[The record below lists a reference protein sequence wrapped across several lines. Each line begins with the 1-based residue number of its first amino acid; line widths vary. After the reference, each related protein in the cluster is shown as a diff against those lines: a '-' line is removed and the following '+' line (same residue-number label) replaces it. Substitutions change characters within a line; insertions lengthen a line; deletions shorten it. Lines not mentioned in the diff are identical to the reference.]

1 MSNEYSLK
9 ELLPF
14 LELDEYISFDLETT
28 GLNPEKDKITEI
40 AACRFVNGEFTEE
53 FTTLI
58 NPEIP
63 IPKNISA
70 LTGITN
76 KMVENSPIINDVLPD
91 LIKFIGSTPLVAQ
104 NINFDYSFINNNLST
119 TDSPLSENP
128 LYDTLS
134 LARGF
139 IYFHNSFSLGSL
151 CDYYGIKIENAHRA
165 GSDALCTGKL
175 FSYLIQEVL
184 SKPLTLIQRVDNLF
198 GNARVFNSNLFK
210 NIIKTSVRLNKIDGL
225 MPAPMGNN
233 LSDNFYEFSGSN
245 NTRVPEYPEKWFA
258 KGGAISENW
267 NGFENRFS
275 QTELIKDTFETF
287 IKGHILTAEAGTGLG
302 KSLAYLSSGYLAA
315 KQKQTSLVVST
326 YTKNLQSQL
335 FSEDIPKL
343 SKAIDQNLN
352 AVIYKGRYNYICRTR
367 LERLLA
373 NHNHLIK
380 PQEYENLLP
389 LIIWEWETKSGDI
402 NECNGFQINRQKRLW
417 SLVRSERG
425 YCSSK
430 RCSKYDGCFLG
441 KVRIKVEGADI
452 IIINHSLFSN
462 ELMRDN
468 SCLPDDFIYV
478 IDEAHH
484 FASVTRDQLVTQ
496 VGAKSFDDVFK
507 YFNPGKDNWKKN
519 VLNKFPEI
527 LKLYKFLAAE
537 SKIIQKEIHNFFN
550 SYLDNKRDEINRSD
564 YHINK
569 LLYRNSKEE
578 FIDTEPTPWEVLTNL
593 ISFEKNIQKFNA
605 LLQEN
610 KEDIA
615 GSLNIEFIAI
625 NGILKEG
632 LESFTAALDT
642 KSELVQWSS
651 FVQSDY
657 QNLTALNSAPLK
669 VNSFINDNLLSKYSG
684 GVFCSATLMV
694 NDDFR
699 YFSEKVGLDL
709 AVLEQNVIEKVYHSP
724 FHYNDQ
730 VKLFVFRGPIN
741 VNDPLFMNEIGAQ
754 IERIFTSLKKRML
767 VLCTS
772 FKQTLALKQ
781 FIEPKLKDSNFK
793 VFAQAPGISRNVLVR
808 SYLENP
814 HSLLIGTSSFWEGVD
829 FPGDKVEILYIVK
842 TPFDNPYDPL
852 IQAQIE
858 DYKQRGDDAFLE
870 YQVPEAAM
878 RFRQGFGRLIRN
890 MDDSGICIVGD
901 TRLYKR
907 GYGKTILGSLPVE
920 PIPYQTVDSLLYES
934 QKFF

>member
-9 ELLPF
+9 DLLPF

-40 AACRFVNGEFTEE
+40 AASRFVNGEFTEE

-165 GSDALCTGKL
+165 GCDALCTGKL

-380 PQEYENLLP
+380 PQ
-389 LIIWEWETKSGDI
+389 
-402 NECNGFQINRQKRLW
+402 
-417 SLVRSERG
+417 
-425 YCSSK
+425 
-430 RCSKYDGCFLG
+430 
-441 KVRIKVEGADI
+441 
-452 IIINHSLFSN
+452 
-462 ELMRDN
+462 
-468 SCLPDDFIYV
+468 
-478 IDEAHH
+478 
-484 FASVTRDQLVTQ
+484 
-496 VGAKSFDDVFK
+496 
-507 YFNPGKDNWKKN
+507 
-519 VLNKFPEI
+519 
-527 LKLYKFLAAE
+527 
-537 SKIIQKEIHNFFN
+537 
-550 SYLDNKRDEINRSD
+550 
-564 YHINK
+564 
-569 LLYRNSKEE
+569 
-578 FIDTEPTPWEVLTNL
+578 
-593 ISFEKNIQKFNA
+593 A
-605 LLQEN
+605 LQ
-610 KEDIA
+610 
-615 GSLNIEFIAI
+615 
-625 NGILKEG
+625 
-632 LESFTAALDT
+632 
-642 KSELVQWSS
+642 
-651 FVQSDY
+651 
-657 QNLTALNSAPLK
+657 
-669 VNSFINDNLLSKYSG
+669 
-684 GVFCSATLMV
+684 
-694 NDDFR
+694 
-699 YFSEKVGLDL
+699 
-709 AVLEQNVIEKVYHSP
+709 
-724 FHYNDQ
+724 
-730 VKLFVFRGPIN
+730 
-741 VNDPLFMNEIGAQ
+741 
-754 IERIFTSLKKRML
+754 LKK
-767 VLCTS
+767 
-772 FKQTLALKQ
+772 
-781 FIEPKLKDSNFK
+781 
-793 VFAQAPGISRNVLVR
+793 
-808 SYLENP
+808 
-814 HSLLIGTSSFWEGVD
+814 
-829 FPGDKVEILYIVK
+829 
-842 TPFDNPYDPL
+842 
-852 IQAQIE
+852 
-858 DYKQRGDDAFLE
+858 
-870 YQVPEAAM
+870 
-878 RFRQGFGRLIRN
+878 
-890 MDDSGICIVGD
+890 
-901 TRLYKR
+901 
-907 GYGKTILGSLPVE
+907 
-920 PIPYQTVDSLLYES
+920 
-934 QKFF
+934 